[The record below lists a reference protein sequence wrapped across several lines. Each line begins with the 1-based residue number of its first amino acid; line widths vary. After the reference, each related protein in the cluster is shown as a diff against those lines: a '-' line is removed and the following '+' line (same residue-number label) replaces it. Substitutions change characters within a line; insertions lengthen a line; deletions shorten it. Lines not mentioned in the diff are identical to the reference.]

1 MPVAARRDYV
11 YSTCRIMVVFCAI
24 LKSTLHNTVREGAQK
39 LKPPLEQV
47 AVNFPNEHNKAGIYD
62 ARTKKIR
69 KQGRMATL
77 PANAVRQGTTDHQSR
92 NIREGGNQNWAS
104 GDEDSTKKD

>member
-1 MPVAARRDYV
+1 
-11 YSTCRIMVVFCAI
+11 
-24 LKSTLHNTVREGAQK
+24 
-39 LKPPLEQV
+39 V